1 MIAFRK
7 IAVTAAAAAATLAAT
22 GAFAQAASASTP
34 VTKCPVGATCVTWQD
49 TNTTGVQ
56 QDIELNDHLS
66 NPIFWCN
73 NSGGCWVGND
83 RLGVTGSSVFNLAAY
98 LSTTNG
104 TNGELVIDGQ
114 VLTGPDIA
122 FVNCLNAGGTLSGCR
137 SSTGAAASASRAA
150 GGGHRSRA
158 VAASTPVTPCP
169 VNATC
174 VTWQDTNTTG
184 SQKDIELLDH
194 TGSLIFW
201 CDNSGGCW
209 VHNDK
214 LGVTGSSVF
223 NLAAYLSTTN
233 GTNGE
238 LVIDGQVLTGPDI
251 AFVACL
257 DAGGTLAG
265 CRTS

>member
-1 MIAFRK
+1 MITMSK
-7 IAVTAAAAAATLAAT
+7 LAVTAAVAALAAT
-22 GAFAQAASASTP
+22 GGLARAASASTP

-56 QDIELNDHLS
+56 QDIELLDHAGS
-66 NPIFWCN
+66 PIFWCN
-73 NSGGCWVGND
+73 KSGGCWVGND

-114 VLTGPDIA
+114 VLTGPDIK
-122 FVNCLNAGGTLSGCR
+122 FVTCLNEGGTLAACR
-137 SSTGAAASASRAA
+137 TSAAAAASPVGTADR
-150 GGGHRSRA
+150 RSRA
-158 VAASTPVTPCP
+158 VPATTSTPATPCP
-169 VNATC
+169 VDATC

-184 SQKDIELLDH
+184 TQKDIELLDH
-194 TGSLIFW
+194 AGSPIFW

-209 VHNDK
+209 VRNDK

-251 AFVACL
+251 GFVTCL
-257 DAGGTLAG
+257 HKGGTIAA

>member
-1 MIAFRK
+1 MITFRRL
-7 IAVTAAAAAATLAAT
+7 AVPAAAAAVAQAALT
-22 GAFAQAASASTP
+22 GGVFAQAASASTP

-49 TNTTGVQ
+49 TNTTGTQ
-56 QDIELNDHLS
+56 QDIELNDHLG

-73 NSGGCWVGND
+73 NLGGCWVGND

-114 VLTGPDIA
+114 VLTGPDIT
-122 FVNCLNAGGTLSGCR
+122 FVDCLNEGGALASCR
-137 SSTGAAASASRAA
+137 TASPAARARPA
-150 GGGHRSRA
+150 GHRRRA
-158 VAASTPVTPCP
+158 TPAATPVTPCP
-169 VNATC
+169 VDATC
-174 VTWQDTNTTG
+174 VTWQDTNTAG
-184 SQKDIELLDH
+184 SQKDIELLNSA
-194 TGSLIFW
+194 GNLIYW

-209 VHNDK
+209 VRNDK

-238 LVIDGQVLTGPDI
+238 LVVDGQVLTGPDI

-257 DAGGTLAG
+257 DAGGTIAA